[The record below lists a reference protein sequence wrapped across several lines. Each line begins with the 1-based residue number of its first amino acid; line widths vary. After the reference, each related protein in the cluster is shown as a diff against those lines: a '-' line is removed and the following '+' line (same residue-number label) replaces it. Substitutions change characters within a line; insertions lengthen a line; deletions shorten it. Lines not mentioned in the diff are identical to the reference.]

1 VLHFPPIL
9 AFLNLP
15 SRSYSVKSIN
25 CEVPRL

>member
-15 SRSYSVKSIN
+15 SRSYSVKR
-25 CEVPRL
+25 RL